1 MSLLQAILI
10 GIMSCTAA
18 STIAC
23 LGTTV
28 GNYTLNRPLVAALFV
43 GLILGDVKG
52 CIEIGIPMQV
62 MWIALVTPGGTVASD
77 LRAVSYIGLPL
88 AYVGAKSAGMD
99 FAGEE
104 AQKLSSTISAMTGVI
119 GISLFYG
126 TAMMNL
132 IWQHIGWAELKKG
145 NIDCLGKVD
154 TIYPLISHFVLSFLP
169 VTLLCY
175 FGSGAVEDIFAK
187 LNTDVWYVK
196 AMLTVGAVLPA
207 VGIAILLKSVVNQ
220 PTDLIYFLMGFTL
233 GRSMGLTL
241 IAATT
246 VGAVFALLKYNM
258 AMMKIASKEA
268 AAKAGAGGAVDDDDE
283 EDI

>member
-1 MSLLQAILI
+1 MSWLQAILI

-28 GNYTLNRPLVAALFV
+28 GNYTLNRPLVASLFV
-43 GLILGDVKG
+43 GLILGDVQG
-52 CIEIGIPMQV
+52 CILIGIPMQV

-77 LRAVSYIGLPL
+77 LRAVSYIGIPL

-99 FAGEE
+99 FGGSE
-104 AQKLSSTISAMTGVI
+104 AQGLASSISAMTGVI

-132 IWQHIGWAELKKG
+132 IWQHYGWAQLKKG
-145 NIDCLGKVD
+145 NLDCLGKVD
-154 TIYPLISHFVLSFLP
+154 TILPLISHFVLSFLP

-175 FGSGAVEDIFAK
+175 YGSGAVQELFK
-187 LNTDVWYVK
+187 NLNTDVWYIK
-196 AMLTVGAVLPA
+196 AILSVGSVLPA
-207 VGIAILLKSVVNQ
+207 VGIGILLKSVV
-220 PTDLIYFLMGFTL
+220 TKTSDLVFFAFGFTIAA
-233 GRSMGLTL
+233 SMNLTL
-241 IAATT
+241 IAATV
-246 VGAVFALLKYNM
+246 VGGVFALINYQM
-258 AMMKIASKEA
+258 AMMKATGVA
-268 AAKAGAGGAVDDDDE
+268 ADSADDYDDE

>member
-1 MSLLQAILI
+1 MSLFQAILI

-28 GNYTLNRPLVAALFV
+28 GNYTLNRPLVASLFV
-43 GLILGDVKG
+43 GLILGDVQG
-52 CIEIGIPMQV
+52 CILIGIPMQV

-77 LRAVSYIGLPL
+77 LRAVSYIGIPL
-88 AYVGAKSAGMD
+88 AYVGAKAAGVD
-99 FAGEE
+99 FGGDE
-104 AQKLSSTISAMTGVI
+104 AYALASSISAMTGVI

-132 IWQHIGWAELKKG
+132 IWQHIGWAQLDKG
-145 NIDCLGKVD
+145 NLDCLGRV
-154 TIYPLISHFVLSFLP
+154 TAIYPLISHFVLSFLP

-175 FGSGAVEDIFAK
+175 YGSTAVESLFAQ

-196 AMLTVGAVLPA
+196 AILAVGAVLPA
-207 VGIAILLKSVVNQ
+207 VGIAILLKSVVSK
-220 PTDLIYFLMGFTL
+220 PTDLIYFLLGFAL
-233 GRSMGLTL
+233 AKSMGLTL
-241 IAATT
+241 IAATV
-246 VGAVFALLKYNM
+246 VGAVFALINFNM
-258 AMMKIASKEA
+258 TMMKLS
-268 AAKAGAGGAVDDDDE
+268 GVSGGGAAIDDDE